1 MSFWR
6 ANCIIVSVFPFFYVL
21 YCFVLVSFVF
31 FFQHIVV
38 EVELGKKTTK
48 RFKSSK
54 AEFTKYAMVNVSLRI
69 YTFL

>member
-21 YCFVLVSFVF
+21 YCFVLFCF

-38 EVELGKKTTK
+38 EVELGEKRTE

-54 AEFTKYAMVNVSLRI
+54 AEFTEYAMVNVSLRI
-69 YTFL
+69 YNFL

>member
-1 MSFWR
+1 MY
-6 ANCIIVSVFPFFYVL
+6 CIVL
-21 YCFVLVSFVF
+21 YCF

-38 EVELGKKTTK
+38 EVELGEKKTE